1 MIFECPQVYF
11 GTRFSTV
18 IGSSYTYLLPT
29 ISMILSK
36 PYVYFIDPYER
47 FVHTM
52 RSIQGTYIATYCF
65 QITVRFSGVWR
76 IFLRFLSPLFCVSNC
91 IEIGLPTIILLV
103 IFVLYLPNAMS

>member
-1 MIFECPQVYF
+1 MQVYV
-11 GTRFSTV
+11 GTRLSTV

-36 PYVYFIDPYER
+36 HYAYFIDPYE
-47 FVHTM
+47 
-52 RSIQGTYIATYCF
+52 
-65 QITVRFSGVWR
+65 
-76 IFLRFLSPLFCVSNC
+76 VSNC